1 MPLESSCYW
10 NVFDKL
16 KQGVA
21 CDYLLELGMDKVEAL
36 EATVRLMSL
45 AQVLEAYE
53 QSLARYLWEALPS
66 VFFFGWPQKHSLLS
80 CYGYGHYQSRLRL

>member
-53 QSLARYLWEALPS
+53 QSLARYLWEALPN
-66 VFFFGWPQKHSLLS
+66 VFFWMAKKTFFAVMLWLWSLS
-80 CYGYGHYQSRLRL
+80 V